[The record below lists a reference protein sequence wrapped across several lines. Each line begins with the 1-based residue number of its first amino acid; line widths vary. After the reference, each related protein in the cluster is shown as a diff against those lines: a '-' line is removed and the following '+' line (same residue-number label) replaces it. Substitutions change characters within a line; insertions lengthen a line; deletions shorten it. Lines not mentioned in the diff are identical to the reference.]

1 MVVFK
6 PLRASHGSHSKCQ
19 PHVLLACSNPKMK
32 NHMDVSIPRSD
43 IHEYHYY
50 GGSPQDQTTKWLH
63 RQFRWIIPFGRA
75 CLIPNLRY
83 VPAYC
88 RRMTLC
94 SSPRS
99 YISEAAASLLDERL
113 NLNIVPRT
121 QLVSLSSQVL
131 HANCLGMI
139 FSTENASRL
148 SSTIG

>member
-1 MVVFK
+1 MFK
-6 PLRASHGSHSKCQ
+6 PLRASHGSHSKCE
-19 PHVLLACSNPKMK
+19 PHVLLACSSPKMK
-32 NHMDVSIPRSD
+32 SHTDVSIPRSGC
-43 IHEYHYY
+43 HTQM
-50 GGSPQDQTTKWLH
+50 PLPWLLTQDQTTKWLH

-83 VPAYC
+83 VQAYC